1 MRSFLLLSLYKN
13 ILVNTNDNTIELA
26 DDDDDDARKS
36 LNLIE
41 TGIFD
46 LFKTRMNFNSD
57 LIKSISVLLVQRML
71 FTLCKQP
78 ISDAMLRMFPQ
89 VRILSVLL

>member
-26 DDDDDDARKS
+26 DDDDARKS

-71 FTLCKQP
+71 FILCKQP